1 MTIVSLTSAPATTLD
16 VDALII
22 GITAEARKHVD
33 GPPALPDDVRREV
46 DRMLEQVGASGK
58 LGEITRIPSE
68 GLVRA
73 PMIVAVGLGDM
84 RILDTEKVRRTAG
97 AAVRSLAGLRSAGIV
112 VTSPDAPRI
121 EAIVTGA
128 LLGNYA
134 FHDFR
139 GVSAGAQSAP
149 LERILIT
156 GSPRDA
162 EQRAALERARI
173 VSEAVCLARDLVNTP
188 PSALSPEDVAHAAID
203 AVDRLPVRVEVW
215 DETGLAELGCG
226 GILGVG
232 QGSANAPR
240 LVRLEYSPRG
250 ARRTL
255 AIVGKGITFDT
266 GGISIKPAQNMDH
279 MKADMSG
286 AAAVIAAMNAIARLR
301 LPVRVVGWVP
311 TAENMPGGR
320 AQRPG
325 DILTT
330 YGGHTVEVLNT
341 DAEGRLILADA
352 LEMAAEESPDLIVDA
367 ATLTGAQSVALGK
380 RTSGV
385 MGRPDAARDGVW
397 EASRRAGELMW
408 PMPIPEELRPSL
420 DSPVADIAN
429 IGERM
434 GGMMTGAA
442 FLADFVPEDIPWVHL
457 DIAGPAY
464 NDGSSYGYTPKGGT
478 GAAVRTFIQVAT
490 DMAEGTLP

>member
-442 FLADFVPEDIPWVHL
+442 FLADFVPEEIPWVHL

>member
-1 MTIVSLTSAPATTLD
+1 MTTVSLTSAPATTLD

-442 FLADFVPEDIPWVHL
+442 FLADFVPEEIPWVHL